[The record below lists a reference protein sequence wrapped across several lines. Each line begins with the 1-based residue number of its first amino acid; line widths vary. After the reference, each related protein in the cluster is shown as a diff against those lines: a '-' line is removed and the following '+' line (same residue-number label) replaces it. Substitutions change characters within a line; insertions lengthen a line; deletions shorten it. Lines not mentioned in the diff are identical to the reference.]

1 MYQGKHEK
9 KTHPGR
15 YPRSKRTTVLLT
27 CLTLLLTCI
36 VGTTVAYLID
46 TADQITNTF
55 TPAEVSC
62 VVNESFEN
70 YVKTDVTVANT
81 SNIPVYIRAAIV
93 VTFQNADGHLYG
105 AIPVAGTHYNIELNL
120 GTGATQWTAGSD
132 GFYYYNSIVPV
143 GGSTADLINSCTAI
157 TTAAPIGYGLN
168 VEIVASAIQAD
179 GMGADVDSAQDAWT
193 TAGIASQGGQS

>member
-9 KTHPGR
+9 KPNTRR
-15 YPRSKRTTVLLT
+15 YPRSKRTTVLLA
-27 CLTLLLTCI
+27 CLALLLTCI

-70 YVKTDVTVANT
+70 NVKTNVTVENPNGT
-81 SNIPVYIRAAIV
+81 NNIPVYIRAAIV
-93 VTFQNADGHLYG
+93 VTWKDRKEGNIYG
-105 AIPVAGTHYNIELNL
+105 AMPVEGEDHDYKITLNL
-120 GTGATQWTAGSD
+120 GNGPTQWTKGTD

-143 GGSTADLINSCTAI
+143 GGSTAALIAECTPVAK
-157 TTAAPIGYGLN
+157 APIGYGLN

-179 GMGADVDSAQDAWT
+179 GMGATTAQDAW
-193 TAGIASQGGQS
+193 AKAAQ